1 MYIHNGCRAIDTVQ
15 YMSNLIKIRST
26 HLLPIFYR
34 CFFGRSCSRSNNP
47 PLTVVSGV
55 SMNTLSQIYISQ
67 SEIESTLQNNQSENA
82 FYVSSALRH
91 ILYHYL
97 ASMSWNSSIKQ
108 FWNVSLTKNS
118 VCQYYQLVL
127 ESHCRLVYRQLIW

>member
-67 SEIESTLQNNQSENA
+67 SEIESTLQNNQSDFESIFNI
-82 FYVSSALRH
+82 YNRKLGTSLVGYELEKVRIDMESE
-91 ILYHYL
+91 IVPDYC
-97 ASMSWNSSIKQ
+97 ASDFLQI
-108 FWNVSLTKNS
+108 
-118 VCQYYQLVL
+118 
-127 ESHCRLVYRQLIW
+127 